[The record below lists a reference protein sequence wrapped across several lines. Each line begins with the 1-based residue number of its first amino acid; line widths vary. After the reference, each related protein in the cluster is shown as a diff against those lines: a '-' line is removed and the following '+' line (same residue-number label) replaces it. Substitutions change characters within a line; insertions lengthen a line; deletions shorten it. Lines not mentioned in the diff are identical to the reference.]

1 MKLLNSG
8 IVLAIIGAI
17 MSLGTTAGLLYTQ
30 REAIFGTQ
38 KVAPVGTLPLSHLWG
53 FDAQEVDALV
63 AELKTERVKLVERQT
78 DLDRVAAHVEAEKRE
93 LETTRAEV
101 AAMRDE
107 ISAEIPKVQ
116 DSEKKNL
123 KTLAQTY
130 STMAPTAVVAIF
142 HDMDDS
148 LCVKLLSLMKP
159 AIVGAI
165 LQEMSLQDKDDTLT
179 KRAARISDKL
189 RLILSEP
196 KPAA

>member
-1 MKLLNSG
+1 
-8 IVLAIIGAI
+8 
-17 MSLGTTAGLLYTQ
+17 
-30 REAIFGTQ
+30 
-38 KVAPVGTLPLSHLWG
+38 
-53 FDAQEVDALV
+53 
-63 AELKTERVKLVERQT
+63 
-78 DLDRVAAHVEAEKRE
+78 
-93 LETTRAEV
+93 
-101 AAMRDE
+101 
-107 ISAEIPKVQ
+107 
-116 DSEKKNL
+116 
-123 KTLAQTY
+123 
-130 STMAPTAVVAIF
+130 MAPTAVVAIF